1 MTNKRIDQLT
11 AKTNIHNSDLL
22 VIADSQDLDASSI
35 PTTKKITFAE
45 LIAGITDEIYG
56 YSYIPIEYAEDG
68 SSAPDANELYQQTNG
83 TARLRRFA
91 GDSTQDVL
99 IPWDVPEDCD
109 GSIAIQFKVIGYI
122 TESTTPS
129 AEGVAFTLEG
139 YSIGDNDALNGTFGS
154 VVTLTKTDMTY
165 TEGDRFSTD
174 WSSNVSI
181 TNLAAGETAQLKFTR
196 DHDHASD
203 TYVQKIGVYLLKIR
217 YSKL

>member
-1 MTNKRIDQLT
+1 MANKRIDQLN
-11 AKTNIHNSDLL
+11 AKALIHNNDLL

-35 PTTKKITFAE
+35 ATTKKITFAD
-45 LIAGITDEIYG
+45 LSASITGDYYG

-68 SSAPDANELYQQTNG
+68 TSAPDATELYQQTNG
-83 TARLRRFA
+83 TARVRKFA

-109 GSIAIQFKVIGYI
+109 GSVAIQYKVSGYI

-139 YSIGDNDALNGTFGS
+139 YSVGDNDPLNGTFGTA
-154 VVTLTKTDMTY
+154 VTLTKTSMTY
-165 TEGDRFSTD
+165 TEGDKFQTD

-181 TNLAAGETAQLKFTR
+181 TDLAAGETAHLKFTR

-203 TYVQKIGVYLLKIR
+203 TYVQKIGVYLITIK
-217 YSKL
+217 YTKL